1 MRTPRLVM
9 SSLAVAALVLS
20 ACGDEQTSE
29 AGDTTAVAPTEVV
42 DTTAPT
48 ASLVPTDTAAPTNP
62 DKPEVSIPAELPTEL
77 VVTDLVEGTGPAA
90 AEGDLVVV
98 DYVGVRS
105 ADGTEF
111 DNSYDRGQPFPV
123 TLGAGGV
130 IQGWDDGL
138 VGIKAGGQRQLD
150 IPADLAYGD
159 AGAGDIIQ
167 PGDALTFVIEA
178 RAIITLP
185 DSSAEP
191 DVTVEGAANV
201 TELATVDLVTGEGDA
216 VTTGDRVYVHIIAY
230 RADTGEKLN
239 STWADGQ
246 PFDFALGNSE
256 TLPGIEA
263 GVEGMQVG
271 GRRQI
276 TIPFAEAFGAGGNE
290 NLGLPPDT
298 DLVIVIDLVGA
309 Y

>member
-1 MRTPRLVM
+1 
-9 SSLAVAALVLS
+9 
-20 ACGDEQTSE
+20 
-29 AGDTTAVAPTEVV
+29 
-42 DTTAPT
+42 
-48 ASLVPTDTAAPTNP
+48 
-62 DKPEVSIPAELPTEL
+62 
-77 VVTDLVEGTGPAA
+77 
-90 AEGDLVVV
+90 VVV

-138 VGIKAGGQRQLD
+138 VGIKAGGRRQLD
-150 IPADLAYGD
+150 IPAELAYGD

-178 RAIITLP
+178 RAIVALP

-246 PFDFALGNSE
+246 PFDFTLGNAE

>member
-1 MRTPRLVM
+1 MRTPRLVV
-9 SSLAVAALVLS
+9 SSLVAATLVLS

-29 AGDTTAVAPTEVV
+29 AGDTTAVAPTDVV
-42 DTTAPT
+42 DTTAP
-48 ASLVPTDTAAPTNP
+48 ASSLAPTDTAAPTNP

-90 AEGDLVVV
+90 AAGDLVVV

-138 VGIKAGGQRQLD
+138 VGIKAGGRRQLD
-150 IPADLAYGD
+150 IPAELAYGD

-178 RAIITLP
+178 RAIVALP

-246 PFDFALGNSE
+246 PFDFTLGNAE

>member
-29 AGDTTAVAPTEVV
+29 AGDTTAVAPTDVV

-178 RAIITLP
+178 RAIISLP

-246 PFDFALGNSE
+246 PFDFSLGNSE

>member
-29 AGDTTAVAPTEVV
+29 AGDTTAVAPTTVV

-246 PFDFALGNSE
+246 PFDFSLGNSE

>member
-1 MRTPRLVM
+1 MRTPRLVV
-9 SSLAVAALVLS
+9 SSLVAATLVLS

-29 AGDTTAVAPTEVV
+29 AGDTTAVAPTDVV
-42 DTTAPT
+42 DTTAP
-48 ASLVPTDTAAPTNP
+48 ASSLAPTDTAAPTNP

-90 AEGDLVVV
+90 AAGDLVVV

-138 VGIKAGGQRQLD
+138 VGIKAGGRRQLD
-150 IPADLAYGD
+150 IPAELAYGD

-178 RAIITLP
+178 RAIVALP

-246 PFDFALGNSE
+246 PFDFALGNAE

>member
-1 MRTPRLVM
+1 MRTPRLRV
-9 SSLAVAALVLS
+9 SSLVITSVVVASLILS
-20 ACGDEQTSE
+20 ACGDEPPSTAVDTSVVDTSE
-29 AGDTTAVAPTEVV
+29 ATV
-42 DTTAPT
+42 
-48 ASLVPTDTAAPTNP
+48 SLVPVDTAAPTSP
-62 DKPEVSIPAELPTEL
+62 DKPEVAIPAELPTEL
-77 VVTDLVEGTGPAA
+77 VVTDLVEGTGTAA
-90 AEGDLVVV
+90 AAGDLVVV

-130 IQGWDDGL
+130 IKGWDEGL
-138 VGIKAGGQRQLD
+138 VGIQAGGRRQLD
-150 IPADLAYGD
+150 IPAELAYGD
-159 AGAGDIIQ
+159 AGAGDVIQ

-178 RAIITLP
+178 RAVITLP
-185 DSSAEP
+185 DATDEP
-191 DVTVEGAANV
+191 DITIEGAPNV
-201 TELATVDLVTGEGDA
+201 TEVVTTDLVTGEGTA
-216 VTTGDRVYVHIIAY
+216 ITTGDRAYVHLVAY

-246 PFDFALGNSE
+246 PFDFTLGAGE

-276 TIPFAEAFGAGGNE
+276 IVPFAEAFGEAGNE
-290 NLGLPPDT
+290 GLGLPAET
-298 DLVIVIDLVGA
+298 DLVLVIDLVGA

>member
-1 MRTPRLVM
+1 MRTPRLVV
-9 SSLAVAALVLS
+9 SSLVVATLVLS

-29 AGDTTAVAPTEVV
+29 AGDTTAVAPTDVV
-42 DTTAPT
+42 DTTAP
-48 ASLVPTDTAAPTNP
+48 ASSLAPTDTAAPTNP

-90 AEGDLVVV
+90 AAGDLVVV

-138 VGIKAGGQRQLD
+138 VGIKAGGRRQLD
-150 IPADLAYGD
+150 IPAELAYGD

-178 RAIITLP
+178 RAIVALP

-246 PFDFALGNSE
+246 PFDFALGNAE

>member
-29 AGDTTAVAPTEVV
+29 AGDTTAVAPTDVV

>member
-1 MRTPRLVM
+1 MRIPRLRV
-9 SSLAVAALVLS
+9 SSSVLAPVVTAALVLS
-20 ACGDEQTSE
+20 ACGDEQPSE
-29 AGDTTAVAPTEVV
+29 AVDTTAVDTTAVAASS
-42 DTTAPT
+42 APPD
-48 ASLVPTDTAAPTNP
+48 SAAPTSP
-62 DKPEVSIPAELPTEL
+62 DKPDVSIPTELPTEL

-130 IQGWDDGL
+130 IKGWDQGL
-138 VGIKAGGQRQLD
+138 VGIQAGGRRQLD
-150 IPADLAYGD
+150 IPAELAYGD
-159 AGAGDIIQ
+159 TGAGDVIQ

-185 DSSAEP
+185 DASAEP
-191 DVTVEGAANV
+191 DITVEGAANV
-201 TELATVDLVTGEGDA
+201 TALATTDLVTGEGDPI
-216 VTTGDRVYVHIIAY
+216 TTGDRAYVHLIAF

-246 PFDFALGNSE
+246 PFDFTLGSGE

-276 TIPFAEAFGAGGNE
+276 TIPFADAFGSAGNE
-290 NLGLPPDT
+290 NLGLPADT
-298 DLVIVIDLVGA
+298 DLVLVIDLVGA

>member
-62 DKPEVSIPAELPTEL
+62 DKPEVSIPTELPTEL

-201 TELATVDLVTGEGDA
+201 TELAIVDLVTGEGDA
-216 VTTGDRVYVHIIAY
+216 VTTGDRAYVHIIAY

-246 PFDFALGNSE
+246 PFDFSLGNSE

>member
-1 MRTPRLVM
+1 MPVV
-9 SSLAVAALVLS
+9 SSR
-20 ACGDEQTSE
+20 
-29 AGDTTAVAPTEVV
+29 AGT
-42 DTTAPT
+42 
-48 ASLVPTDTAAPTNP
+48 
-62 DKPEVSIPAELPTEL
+62 
-77 VVTDLVEGTGPAA
+77 
-90 AEGDLVVV
+90 
-98 DYVGVRS
+98 
-105 ADGTEF
+105 
-111 DNSYDRGQPFPV
+111 
-123 TLGAGGV
+123 
-130 IQGWDDGL
+130 GL
-138 VGIKAGGQRQLD
+138 VGIKAGGRRQLD
-150 IPADLAYGD
+150 IPAELAYGD

-178 RAIITLP
+178 RAIVALP

-246 PFDFALGNSE
+246 PFDFTLGNAE